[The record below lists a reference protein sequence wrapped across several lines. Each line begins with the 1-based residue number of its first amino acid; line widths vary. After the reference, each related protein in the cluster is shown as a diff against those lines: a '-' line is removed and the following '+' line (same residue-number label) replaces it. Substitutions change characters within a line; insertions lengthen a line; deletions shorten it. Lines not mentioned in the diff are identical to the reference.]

1 MSSKRTKHRLL
12 KDLREGLKGSV
23 DYFRSENKAE
33 RERWTCR
40 EFVLNLN
47 RDADAMPFVSPEEDP
62 PDVTFGDAR
71 FEVKEIMDRDRKRHA
86 EFRAALDRALKATNP
101 SQLMTQYSPRD
112 ITPAEIGT
120 RVLAELDRLAKKYE
134 PKLKTTLDLL
144 FYVNL
149 IEHHLKQG
157 PMPHASAFQPYGWRS
172 VSAVIGWAGLVF
184 AAEKGAPALIKSG
197 VGTIAVRKFE

>member
-47 RDADAMPFVSPEEDP
+47 RDADAGSFVSLGDDP
-62 PDVTFGDAR
+62 PDVTFLDAR
-71 FEVKEIMDRDRKRHA
+71 FEVKEIVDRGRRRHA
-86 EFRAALDRALKATNP
+86 EFRAALDRALMATDP
-101 SQLMTQYSPRD
+101 SQLLTQYSPKD
-112 ITPAEIGT
+112 ITPADIGT
-120 RVLAELDRLAKKYE
+120 RIDGELNRLARKYE
-134 PKLKTTLDLL
+134 PKLRTTLDVL

-157 PMPHASAFQPYGWRS
+157 PMPPASAFSQHGWRS
-172 VSAVIGWAGLVF
+172 VSAVIGWASLVY
-184 AAEKGAPALIKSG
+184 AAEKGAPAFIRSG
-197 VGTIAVRKFE
+197 VGSISVRKFE